1 MTFMKLNL
9 TTVDGL
15 MGFITH
21 VFHQKPTS
29 QRRAL
34 AQSIINNNL
43 RPLIT
48 DMERAD
54 QRGDFAAMLSIPAAH
69 HKLLGQWIEVSAS
82 AYTWNVLV
90 SSDPNAQEVRK
101 AFFPADAATTRMALG
116 GAVFRLT
123 SGHDDDSEQTADIV
137 QFMRLD
143 EERSYDKMLTL
154 CTSNHYVKDMW
165 QVLLGYKIKMWNLI
179 QDDAKGVVGARAV
192 ATVVFVI

>member
-1 MTFMKLNL
+1 MKLNL
-9 TTVDGL
+9 NTVDGL

-21 VFHQKPTS
+21 VFYQKPTS
-29 QRRAL
+29 QCRVL

-43 RPLIT
+43 RPLMT

-54 QRGDFAAMLSIPAAH
+54 QRGDFAAMLSMPAAY
-69 HKLLGQWIEVSAS
+69 HKLLGQWIEISAS

-101 AFFPADAATTRMALG
+101 AFFPADAGTTRMALG
-116 GAVFRLT
+116 GAVFRLS

-154 CTSNHYVKDMW
+154 CTSNQYVKDMW
-165 QVLLGYKIKMWNLI
+165 QVLLGYKIKKWNLI
-179 QDDAKGVVGARAV
+179 QDDAKGVAGARAV